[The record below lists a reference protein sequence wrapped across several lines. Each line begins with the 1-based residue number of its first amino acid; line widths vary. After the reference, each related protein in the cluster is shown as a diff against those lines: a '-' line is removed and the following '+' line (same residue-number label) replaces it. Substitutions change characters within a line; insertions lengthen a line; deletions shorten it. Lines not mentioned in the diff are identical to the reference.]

1 MTALPGFVLGIR
13 SQPSDPTDRLERL
26 EMKIRMTAALALG
39 GSTVLLLAGCSTAG
53 AGGMSGMDHSGSGT
67 SSSPAATG
75 SSTHNAQDVSF
86 AQGMAMH
93 HMQAIEMADML
104 LDKQGVNAQV
114 TALAT
119 DIKSAQQPEIDQM
132 NGWLTSWG
140 ETPMSSSSGGM
151 THDMGDMGGG
161 MMSEDDMN
169 ALQDASGA
177 EASSLFLTQMI
188 EHHQG
193 AVEMA
198 KTEVSKGEDSAAVAL
213 AQKIAADQTAQITEM
228 QDLLKQV

>member
-1 MTALPGFVLGIR
+1 M
-13 SQPSDPTDRLERL
+13 
-26 EMKIRMTAALALG
+26 
-39 GSTVLLLAGCSTAG
+39 LLLAGCSTAGG
-53 AGGMSGMDHSGSGT
+53 AGGMSGMDHSGSSM
-67 SSSPAATG
+67 SSSPAAPSG
-75 SSTHNAQDVSF
+75 SSAHNAQDVSF

-93 HMQAIEMADML
+93 HLQAVEMADML
-104 LDKQGVNAQV
+104 LDKQGVNADV
-114 TALAT
+114 VALAT
-119 DIKSAQQPEIDQM
+119 DIKNAQQPEIDQM

-151 THDMGDMGGG
+151 NHDMGAMGGG

-169 ALQDASGA
+169 ALKDASGA
-177 EASSLFLTQMI
+177 KASSLFLTQMT

-198 KTEVSKGEDSAAVAL
+198 KTEVSKGKDPSAVAL
-213 AQKIAADQTAQITEM
+213 AKKIVADQTAEITQM